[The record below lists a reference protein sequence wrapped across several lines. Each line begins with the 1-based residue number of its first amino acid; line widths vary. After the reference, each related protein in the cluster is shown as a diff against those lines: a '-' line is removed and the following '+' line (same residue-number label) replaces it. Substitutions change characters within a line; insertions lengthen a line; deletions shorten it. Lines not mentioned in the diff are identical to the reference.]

1 MKNNVMQAYKIFNRD
16 VEIAVRVFFLWK
28 GIYDILSKNNEALN
42 ALERNTLAWN
52 TIIHS
57 LQCTF
62 FISLGRL
69 FEGDETISADKFLR
83 TCIDNIDEFS
93 KNSLRNRKIIQYGG
107 KHEWLGL
114 YMNNIYEPKIKDF
127 DKLIDNLAK
136 RKALYIKTYRPIRHK
151 IITHLNIATIN
162 NLGSFLGKEKIEE
175 LQDFL
180 LVMYQIDRVIFH
192 LLFNG
197 KLYPIDSFT
206 LEEDSPI
213 LKDIEG
219 LLKNIKPI

>member
-16 VEIAVRVFFLWK
+16 VEIAIRVFFLCK
-28 GIYDILSKNNEALN
+28 GVYGIASKDKKALST
-42 ALERNTLAWN
+42 LEKNTLSWN
-52 TIIHS
+52 IILHS

-62 FISLGRL
+62 FVSLGRL

-83 TCIDNIDEFS
+83 TCIDNADEFS

-107 KHEWLGL
+107 KQEWLDL

-127 DKLIDNLAK
+127 DKLIDKLAK
-136 RKALYIKTYRPIRHK
+136 RKTLYIKTYRPIRHK
-151 IITHLNIATIN
+151 IITHLNVATIDN
-162 NLGSFLGKEKIEE
+162 FSSLFGKTEIDEI
-175 LQDFL
+175 QDFL

-197 KLYPIDSFT
+197 KLYPIDSFI
-206 LEEDSPI
+206 LEEESPVF
-213 LKDIEG
+213 KDIES
-219 LLKNIKPI
+219 LLKNI

>member
-16 VEIAVRVFFLWK
+16 VEIAIREFFLCK
-28 GIYDILSKNNEALN
+28 GIYGIASKDKEGLST
-42 ALERNTLAWN
+42 LERNPLSWN
-52 TIIHS
+52 TILHS

-62 FISLGRL
+62 FVSLGRL

-83 TCIDNIDEFS
+83 TCIDNPDEFS

-107 KHEWLGL
+107 KQEWFDM
-114 YMNNIYEPKIKDF
+114 YMNNVYEPRIKDF
-127 DKLIDNLAK
+127 DYLIDKLAK

-151 IITHLNIATIN
+151 IITHLDIATIEN
-162 NLGSFLGKEKIEE
+162 SNSLFGESKIDEI
-175 LQDFL
+175 QDFL

-197 KLYPIDSFT
+197 KLYPIDSFI
-206 LEEDSPI
+206 LEEESPV
-213 LKDIEG
+213 LKDIES
-219 LLKNIKPI
+219 LLKEI